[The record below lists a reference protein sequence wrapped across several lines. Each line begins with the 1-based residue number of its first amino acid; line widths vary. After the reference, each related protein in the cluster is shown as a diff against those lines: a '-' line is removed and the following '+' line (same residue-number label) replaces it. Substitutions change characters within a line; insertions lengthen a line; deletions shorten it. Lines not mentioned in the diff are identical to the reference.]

1 MSSASSAVGLAIRDE
16 NRDAVPSRRLRDD
29 FPVLSQ
35 TVNGH
40 RLVYLDSAA
49 SAQKPSP
56 VLDAMRDAYEVHYAN
71 VHRGVHT
78 LSQRATEA
86 FEGAR
91 RKVADFI
98 NARRPSEIVFVRGA
112 TEAINLVASTF
123 GRKMLQAGDE
133 VVLSQLEHHSNI
145 VPWQLLRDE
154 KQIVLKVAPIDD
166 EGNLLLER
174 FADLLSPRTRLVA
187 ITHVSNALGTITPI
201 AEIVRLAHRAGA
213 LALVDGCQAVPHTA
227 VDVQAIGADFYA
239 FSSHKVYGPTGI
251 GVLYGKEEILDALP
265 PYQGGGEMILSVTF
279 DRTTY
284 KKAPHRFE
292 AGTPAIVEAIG
303 LGAAIDYLEKVG
315 FDWIEAHEH
324 DLLVYAMER
333 LSALSRVR
341 IIGTAERKAA
351 IASFIIDGVH
361 PHDIGTILDQSGVA
375 IRAGHHCA
383 QPLMHRLGLAATA
396 RASFGL
402 YNTLDDVDALA
413 DALHVV
419 LELFG

>member
-1 MSSASSAVGLAIRDE
+1 MNSAFLTVQRLTRDPSG
-16 NRDAVPSRRLRDD
+16 DALESRRPRDD
-29 FPVLSQ
+29 FPILSQ
-35 TVNGH
+35 TVNGR
-40 RLVYLDSAA
+40 RLVYLDNAA
-49 SAQKPSP
+49 SAQKPSA
-56 VLDAMRDAYEVHYAN
+56 VLDAMRDAYELHYAN

-78 LSQRATEA
+78 LSQRSTEA
-86 FEGAR
+86 FESAR

-98 NARRPSEIVFVRGA
+98 NARRATEIVFVRGA

-133 VVLSQLEHHSNI
+133 IVLSQLEHHSNI

-166 EGNLLLER
+166 EGSFLLER
-174 FADLLSPRTRLVA
+174 FADLLSPRTKLVA

-201 AEIVRLAHRAGA
+201 AEIIRLAHNAGA
-213 LALVDGCQAVPHTA
+213 LVLVDGCQAVPHTR
-227 VDVQAIGADFYA
+227 VDVQAIGADFYV
-239 FSSHKVYGPTGI
+239 FSGHKIYGPTGI
-251 GVLYGKEEILDALP
+251 GVLYGKEAILNELP

-315 FDWIEAHEH
+315 LDWIEAHEH
-324 DLLVYAMER
+324 ELLVFATDR
-333 LSALSRVR
+333 LSALPRLRLV
-341 IIGTAERKAA
+341 GTAERKAA
-351 IASFIIDGVH
+351 IASFLIDGVH

-383 QPLMHRLGLAATA
+383 QPLMHRLGVPATA

-402 YNTLDDVDALA
+402 YNTFDDVDSLA
-413 DALHVV
+413 DGLQVV
-419 LELFG
+419 LELFR

>member
-1 MSSASSAVGLAIRDE
+1 MSTTSLAVRRATREAVG
-16 NRDAVPSRRLRDD
+16 DAFDSRRLRDD
-29 FPVLSQ
+29 FPILSQ
-35 TVNGH
+35 TVNG
-40 RLVYLDSAA
+40 RPLVYLDSAA
-49 SAQKPSP
+49 SAQKPRA
-56 VLDAMRDAYEVHYAN
+56 VLDAMRDAYEADYAN

-86 FEGAR
+86 FEAAR
-91 RKVADFI
+91 RKVAQFI
-98 NARRPSEIVFVRGA
+98 NARSASEIVFVRGA

-133 VVLSQLEHHSNI
+133 IVISELEHHSNI

-154 KQIVLKVAPIDD
+154 RQIALKVAPIDD
-166 EGNLLLER
+166 AGNLLLDR

-187 ITHVSNALGTITPI
+187 MTHVSNALGTITPI
-201 AEIVRLAHRAGA
+201 AEIVRLAHGAGA
-213 LALVDGCQAVPHTA
+213 LVLVDGCQAVPHTR

-239 FSSHKVYGPTGI
+239 FSGHKLYGPTGI

-279 DRTTY
+279 ERTTF

-303 LGAAIDYLEKVG
+303 LGAAVDYLERIG
-315 FDWIEAHEH
+315 LDRIGAHEQA
-324 DLLVYAMER
+324 LLDYATER
-333 LSALSRVR
+333 LSALPRLRLV
-341 IIGTAERKAA
+341 GTAARKAA
-351 IASFIIDGVH
+351 IASFVVDGVH
-361 PHDIGTILDQSGVA
+361 PHDIGTILDQTGVA

-383 QPLMHRLGLAATA
+383 QPLMHRLGLSATA

-402 YNTLDDVDALA
+402 YNTVDDVDALA
-413 DALHVV
+413 DGLQVV
-419 LELFG
+419 LELFR

>member
-1 MSSASSAVGLAIRDE
+1 MSTTSLAVRRATREAVG
-16 NRDAVPSRRLRDD
+16 DAFDSRRLRDD
-29 FPVLSQ
+29 FPIFSQ
-35 TVNGH
+35 TVNG
-40 RLVYLDSAA
+40 RPLVYLDSAA
-49 SAQKPSP
+49 SAQKPRA
-56 VLDAMRDAYEVHYAN
+56 VLDAMRDAYEADYAN

-86 FEGAR
+86 FEAAR
-91 RKVADFI
+91 RKVAQFI
-98 NARRPSEIVFVRGA
+98 NARSASEIVFVRGA
-112 TEAINLVASTF
+112 TEAINLVAATF

-133 VVLSQLEHHSNI
+133 IVISELEHHSNI

-154 KQIVLKVAPIDD
+154 REIALKVAPIDD
-166 EGNLLLER
+166 AGNLLLDR

-187 ITHVSNALGTITPI
+187 MTHVSNALGTITPI
-201 AEIVRLAHRAGA
+201 ADIVRLAHGAGA
-213 LALVDGCQAVPHTA
+213 LVLVDGCQAVPHTR

-239 FSSHKVYGPTGI
+239 FSGHKLYGPTGI

-279 DRTTY
+279 ERTTY

-303 LGAAIDYLEKVG
+303 LGAAVDYLERIG
-315 FDWIEAHEH
+315 LDRIGAHEQA
-324 DLLVYAMER
+324 LLEYATER
-333 LSALSRVR
+333 LSALPRLRLV
-341 IIGTAERKAA
+341 GTAARKAA
-351 IASFIIDGVH
+351 IASFVIDGVH

-383 QPLMHRLGLAATA
+383 QPLMHRLGLPATA

-402 YNTLDDVDALA
+402 YNTVDDVDALA
-413 DALHVV
+413 DGLQVV
-419 LELFG
+419 LELFH

>member
-1 MSSASSAVGLAIRDE
+1 MNSAFLTVQRLTRDRSGNAIE
-16 NRDAVPSRRLRDD
+16 SRRLRGD
-29 FPVLSQ
+29 FPILSQ
-35 TVNGH
+35 TVNGR
-40 RLVYLDSAA
+40 RLVYLDNAA
-49 SAQKPSP
+49 SAQKPSA
-56 VLDAMRDAYEVHYAN
+56 VLDAMRDAYELHYAN

-78 LSQRATEA
+78 LSQRSTEA
-86 FEGAR
+86 FEAAR

-98 NARRPSEIVFVRGA
+98 NARRATEIVFVRGA

-133 VVLSQLEHHSNI
+133 IVLSQLEHHSNI

-154 KQIVLKVAPIDD
+154 KRIVLKVAPIDD
-166 EGNLLLER
+166 EGNFLLER
-174 FADLLSPRTRLVA
+174 FADLLSPRTKLVA

-201 AEIVRLAHRAGA
+201 AEIIRLAHNAGA
-213 LALVDGCQAVPHTA
+213 LVLVDGCQALPHTR
-227 VDVQAIGADFYA
+227 VDVQAIGADFYV
-239 FSSHKVYGPTGI
+239 FSGHKIYGPTGI
-251 GVLYGKEEILDALP
+251 GVLYGKEAILNELP

-315 FDWIEAHEH
+315 LDWIEAHEH
-324 DLLVYAMER
+324 ELLAYATDR
-333 LSALSRVR
+333 LSALPRLRRV
-341 IIGTAERKAA
+341 GTAERKAA
-351 IASFIIDGVH
+351 IASFVIDGVH

-383 QPLMHRLGLAATA
+383 QPLMHRLGVPATA

-402 YNTLDDVDALA
+402 YNTFDDVDALA
-413 DALHVV
+413 DGLQVV
-419 LELFG
+419 LELFR

>member
-1 MSSASSAVGLAIRDE
+1 MSTASLAVQRLTRDKS
-16 NRDAVPSRRLRDD
+16 RDAVESRRLRDD
-29 FPVLSQ
+29 FPILSQ
-35 TVNGH
+35 TVNGR
-40 RLVYLDSAA
+40 RLVYLDNAA
-49 SAQKPSP
+49 SAQKPSF
-56 VLDAMRDAYEVHYAN
+56 VLDAMRDAYELHYAN

-78 LSQRATEA
+78 LSQRSTEA
-86 FEGAR
+86 FEAAR

-98 NARRPSEIVFVRGA
+98 NARRATEIVFVRGA

-133 VVLSQLEHHSNI
+133 IVLSQLEHHSNI

-166 EGNLLLER
+166 EGNFLLDR
-174 FADLLSPRTRLVA
+174 FADLLSPRTKLVA

-201 AEIVRLAHRAGA
+201 ADIVRLAHNAGA
-213 LALVDGCQAVPHTA
+213 LVLVDGCQAVPHTR

-239 FSSHKVYGPTGI
+239 FSGHKIYGPTGI
-251 GVLYGKEEILDALP
+251 GVLYGKEEILNELP

-284 KKAPHRFE
+284 KKPPHRFE

-303 LGAAIDYLEKVG
+303 LGAAVDYLEKVG
-315 FDWIEAHEH
+315 LDWIETHEH
-324 DLLVYAMER
+324 ELLVYATER
-333 LSALSRVR
+333 LSAVPRLRLV
-341 IIGTAERKAA
+341 GTAERKTA
-351 IASFIIDGVH
+351 IASFLIDGVH

-383 QPLMHRLGLAATA
+383 QPLMHRLGVAATA

-402 YNTLDDVDALA
+402 YNTFDDVDALA
-413 DALHVV
+413 DGLRVV
-419 LELFG
+419 LELFR